1 MLASYATGERITT
14 DAESMAKL
22 DSGSGLG
29 IADGRFAPCP
39 NKPNCVSNQAAARDK
54 RDYIDAFTY
63 GKPASGA

>member
-1 MLASYATGERITT
+1 
-14 DAESMAKL
+14 MAKL